1 MLAISVG
8 GLNQDV
14 GGGLFLMDLLGE
26 RVLYWILPVMLQLL
40 TMIIAFSTGTSWGTY
55 AIAFPL
61 AMPPAWSIGLAEQV
75 VHSDVF
81 IVIF

>member
-55 AIAFPL
+55 AIA
-61 AMPPAWSIGLAEQV
+61 
-75 VHSDVF
+75 
-81 IVIF
+81 